1 MRFNI
6 LVSAMALS
14 AGLVASPVF
23 AQSAEQ
29 TGFNGIYVGGS
40 FGASLQGNDGG
51 SSISFDKN
59 RDGTFGDTVLTS
71 TNANGFGPGFCKGYA
86 KGRTPDAGCDND
98 RDDIEYFGNIG
109 FDKQTASG
117 FVFGVVGE
125 FGKSNI
131 TDSVSAFSTTP
142 HAYTMTREMKYN
154 AGLRLRAGYT
164 PNNTT
169 LFYAT
174 GGGAYAKIKNRFNTT
189 NNASNTGNAFSD
201 NGNSDAWGYSAG
213 GGVEQKIS
221 NNLSVGVQYLYTDLK
236 DNDYRVTAS
245 RGTALATNPFVIA
258 NAAGTDFR
266 RSDENFR
273 FHSIRATAAFRF

>member
-1 MRFNI
+1 MRFNY

-14 AGLVASPVF
+14 VGLVATPVF

-40 FGASLQGNDGG
+40 FGASLQGNDNG
-51 SSISFDKN
+51 SNIRFDAN
-59 RDGTFGDTVLTS
+59 RDGQFGDTVRTAGGADAFS
-71 TNANGFGPGFCKGYA
+71 TGFCKGYA
-86 KGRTPDAGCDND
+86 KGTGVAAGCDND
-98 RDDIEYFGNIG
+98 RDDIEYFGNVG

-117 FVFGVVGE
+117 LVFGVVGE

-142 HAYTMTREMKYN
+142 AAYTMTRSMKYN

-164 PNNTT
+164 PNSTT
-169 LFYAT
+169 LFYVT

-189 NNASNTGNAFSD
+189 NTTNAFSD

-213 GGVEQKIS
+213 GGVEQKIT
-221 NNLSVGVQYLYTDLK
+221 NNISVGVQYLYTDLK
-236 DNDYRVTAS
+236 DNDYRVTAA
-245 RGTALATNPFVIA
+245 RGNALATNAFIQA

-266 RSDENFR
+266 RSDDQFR
-273 FHSIRATAAFRF
+273 FHAIRATAAFRF